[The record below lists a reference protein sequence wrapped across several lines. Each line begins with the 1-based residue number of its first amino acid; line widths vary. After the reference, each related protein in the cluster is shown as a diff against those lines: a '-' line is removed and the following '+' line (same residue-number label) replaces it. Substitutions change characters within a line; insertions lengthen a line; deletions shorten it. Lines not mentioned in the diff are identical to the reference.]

1 MDGYAQLES
10 MPPPV
15 EPTSVDAK
23 LDRLARRAAALSPP
37 MAQVGMQDLISF
49 GSGEASPAVLPDMT
63 EAAEIALTRYRSETL
78 QYAPPMGLPALREWL
93 CGYLLEE
100 GVRASPEEVIVI
112 NGAKHGLDLVCRL
125 LLDEG
130 DSVVVT
136 APTYFTGIPIL
147 RSHGAE
153 FVEIAQDAEGLD
165 VEALRAVLIELE
177 REGRPFPKFIYDVPD
192 FHNPTGI
199 TMTRRRRE
207 ALLELAAAHGIFF
220 VEDSPYRRIRF
231 EGREEPSLKSLDNEG
246 WVISLGSFAKLLAP
260 GLRVGWVVAAKHM
273 VDRLAQLKSD
283 GGSCPLTQRM
293 VLEFCGAGH
302 FAAHNERARSTYREH
317 RDRMVAA
324 ISRCF
329 PELSLSVP
337 QGGYYLWLPL
347 PVGVS
352 GDDLASAAAR
362 EGVLLHAGSEF
373 YANPGRIHP
382 DNHWPPASHIR
393 MAYSF
398 AAPEEIDEGV
408 KRLARAYESITV

>member
-1 MDGYAQLES
+1 M
-10 MPPPV
+10 
-15 EPTSVDAK
+15 
-23 LDRLARRAAALSPP
+23 
-37 MAQVGMQDLISF
+37 
-49 GSGEASPAVLPDMT
+49 LPDMT

-100 GVRASPEEVIVI
+100 GVSASPDEVIVI
-112 NGAKHGLDLVCRL
+112 NGAKHGLDLVCRA

-147 RSHGAE
+147 RGHGAE
-153 FVEIAQDAEGLD
+153 FIEVAQDAEGLD
-165 VEALRAVLIELE
+165 VAELRVALGELE
-177 REGRPFPKFIYDVPD
+177 QEGRPLPKFIYNVPD

-207 ALLELAAAHGIFF
+207 EVVELAATHGIFF

-231 EGREEPSLKSLDNEG
+231 EGGDEPTLKSLDHEG

-260 GLRVGWVVAAKHM
+260 GLRVGWVVASSDM
-273 VDRLAQLKSD
+273 VARLAQLKSD

-302 FAAHNERARSTYREH
+302 FATHNERARTTYREH
-317 RDRMVAA
+317 RDQMVAA
-324 ISRCF
+324 INRCF
-329 PELSLSVP
+329 PGLSLTVP

-347 PVGVS
+347 PAGVS
-352 GDDLASAAAR
+352 GDELTSAAAR
-362 EGVLLHAGSEF
+362 EGVFLHAGSEF
-373 YANPGRIHP
+373 YANPNRSFP
-382 DNHWPPASHIR
+382 DNYWPPASHVR
-393 MAYSF
+393 LAYSF
-398 AAPEEIDEGV
+398 ASLEQIDEGV
-408 KRLARAYESITV
+408 TRMARAYESIISR

>member
-1 MDGYAQLES
+1 M
-10 MPPPV
+10 V
-15 EPTSVDAK
+15 ETLPH
-23 LDRLARRAAALSPP
+23 
-37 MAQVGMQDLISF
+37 DLISF

-78 QYAPPMGLPALREWL
+78 QYAPPMGLPGLREWL

-100 GVRASPEEVIVI
+100 GVSASPDEVIVI
-112 NGAKHGLDLVCRL
+112 NGAKHGLDLVCRV

-147 RSHGAE
+147 RGHGAE
-153 FVEIAQDAEGLD
+153 LIEIAQDAEGLD
-165 VEALRAVLIELE
+165 VAELRAAIGKLE
-177 REGRPFPKFIYDVPD
+177 QEGRPFPKFIYDVPD

-207 ALLELAAAHGIFF
+207 EMVELAATHGIFV

-231 EGREEPSLKSLDNEG
+231 EGRDEPTLKSLDHEG

-260 GLRVGWVVAAKHM
+260 GLRVGWVVASSDM
-273 VDRLAQLKSD
+273 VARLAQLKSD

-302 FAAHNERARSTYREH
+302 FAAHNERARATYHEH
-317 RDRMVAA
+317 RDQMVAA
-324 ISRCF
+324 INRCF
-329 PELSLSVP
+329 PGLSLTVP

-347 PVGVS
+347 PAGVS
-352 GDDLASAAAR
+352 GDELASAAAR
-362 EGVLLHAGSEF
+362 EGVFLHAGSEF
-373 YANPGRIHP
+373 YANPDRSFP
-382 DNHWPPASHIR
+382 DNHWPPASHVR
-393 MAYSF
+393 LAYSF
-398 AAPEEIDEGV
+398 ASLEQIDEGV
-408 KRLARAYESITV
+408 TRMARAYESITSR

>member
-1 MDGYAQLES
+1 MT
-10 MPPPV
+10 PPG
-15 EPTSVDAK
+15 EPTHADAM
-23 LDRLARRAAALSPP
+23 LDRLARRAVALSPP
-37 MAQVGMQDLISF
+37 MAEAELHELISF
-49 GSGEASPAVLPDMT
+49 GSGDASPAVLPDMT
-63 EAAEIALTRYRSETL
+63 ESAAIALSRYRSETL
-78 QYAPPMGLPALREWL
+78 QYGPRMGLPALREWL
-93 CGYLLEE
+93 CGYLRED
-100 GVRASPEEVIVI
+100 GVSASPDEVIVI

-153 FVEIAQDAEGLD
+153 FVEVAQDAEGLD
-165 VEALRAVLIELE
+165 VEELRAILARLE
-177 REGRPFPKFIYDVPD
+177 REGRPLPKFIYDVPD

-207 ALLELAAAHGIFF
+207 AVVELAATHGIFV

-231 EGREEPSLKSLDNEG
+231 EGQEEPCLKSLDHEG

-260 GLRVGWVVAAKHM
+260 GLRIAWIVASRDMVG
-273 VDRLAQLKSD
+273 RLGQLKSD

-293 VLEFCGAGH
+293 VLEFCSAGH
-302 FAAHNERARSTYREH
+302 FAGHNARARSTYRQH

-324 ISRCF
+324 IRRCL
-329 PELSLSVP
+329 PALSPTVP

-352 GDDLASAAAR
+352 GDELASAAAR
-362 EGVLLHAGSEF
+362 EGVFLHAGSEF
-373 YANPGRIHP
+373 YANPKRSYP
-382 DNHWPPASHIR
+382 DNYWPPASHIR
-393 MAYSF
+393 LAYSF
-398 AAPEEIDEGV
+398 ASLEEIDEGV
-408 KRLARAYESITV
+408 ARLARAYAAITS